1 MIRLSDFRIRPKLI
15 LLFLLT
21 GIIPLLVVG
30 LLSSKVATDA
40 LLKKSFEE
48 LSAIQNI
55 RKGQIESFFDSLL
68 ANSKVLAESNRIH
81 ELVTRLENH
90 KKGTSADQ
98 NRPLNINS
106 QEYQQLIAP
115 YIGALKSYTNTY
127 NYYDLFIIDANHGH
141 VLLTVGGEDD
151 LGSNLTHGIY
161 RNGGL
166 AKAWRTVVET
176 GDTAL
181 IDFAPYQPSG
191 GIQAMF
197 IAQPIRDQQQN
208 IIGVLAM
215 QVSAELVTNIV
226 DSRQGMGNTGESYL
240 IGIVNGAYEVR
251 SNLKTIGQGK
261 FIVGYTHDTVLNY
274 WRDANE
280 AGFSG
285 GQGTYV
291 DSADNA
297 VLVTYNKL
305 KLHNLDWMLISKIDE
320 YEVTEPIRNGY
331 RTTGIISSVLLAL
344 ICFFSWILSRTLTRP
359 LIEDMRFA
367 QAISNGDLSASLNIN
382 QKDEFGDL
390 AQALNTM
397 ASNLQELDWL
407 KSGKENLDD
416 QLRGEDETNK
426 LAKKFISFVT
436 THMDAQLGAIYLKN
450 NEVLELQGSYAF
462 TDRKGNFNR
471 VAIGEGM
478 VGQAALENQTIIFS
492 DIKDEAPTINYGAG
506 EMIPQHF
513 MAVPISFEGE
523 LIGVMLLGSTQ
534 QFTALQKRFIDQ
546 NMENV
551 AILFNAAKSRQTIN
565 HLLAQAQQQQEE
577 LRVTNEELEEQ
588 SHALRQSEA
597 ELQAQQ
603 EELRVTNEELEEQ
616 TKVLKRSESELQAQQ
631 EELRVTNEEL
641 EERTN
646 ALEEQKEAIH
656 TKNAD
661 LLKAQEIVK
670 QKAHDLEIA
679 SKYKSEFLAN
689 MSHELRTPL
698 NSILILSQLFANN
711 KDGNLST
718 KQIESAQAIHSSG
731 SDLLSLINEILD
743 LSKVE
748 AGKIELIL
756 ENIQIN
762 HLIENLKRIFD
773 NVASEKGLNF
783 NVELT
788 DNLPAQILSDDQRLQ
803 QVLRNLLS
811 NAFKFTNQG
820 KVSLKIGRPTAAQ
833 LSNSHLSAENS
844 IAFAVKDEGIGI
856 PQDKQN
862 AIFQAFQQ
870 ADGST
875 SRNYGGTG
883 LGLSISKELSRL
895 LGGSIHLES
904 IDGQGSTFSV
914 VIPEQHQPQTSE
926 DAEEKIAKIFDNKP
940 AVTAPLPTAT
950 QAPIPRQPTVQQAIS
965 EKTVLAENSQYVED
979 DRKSIK
985 PESKSLLI
993 IEDDRNF
1000 AEIMCNFGRER
1011 GFKCI
1016 VTEDGE
1022 TGLHFADYY
1031 QPSAIILDIGLPG
1044 IDGWTVMERLKDN
1057 SALRHIPVHFMSAND
1072 SSLDAMR
1079 MGAIGY
1085 LSKPVSMEKV
1095 EEAFSTIEEI
1105 VEKPVRR
1112 LLLVE
1117 DDKIQQESIIQLI
1130 GNGDVDTHAVASGQQ
1145 AYQELEKG
1153 GYDCMILDLGLNDM
1167 TGFELL
1173 EMIRQSDSIT
1183 RIPVIIYTGRDL
1195 TRDEEKQLN
1204 HYAESIIIKGVKSP
1218 ERLLDESALFLHRI
1232 EANLPEEKR
1241 NMLKLVHDKET
1252 VLNNKTVLL
1261 VDDDMRNVF
1270 ALSSVL
1276 EERGMEIVIA
1286 KNGAESL
1293 AQLEKHPEID
1303 VVLMDIM
1310 MPVMDGYE
1318 AMIKIRQQRKFAKL
1332 PVLALTAKAMKGDRS
1347 KCIEA
1352 GANDY
1357 LAKPVNTDKLIS
1369 MLRVWL
1375 Y

>member
-1 MIRLSDFRIRPKLI
+1 MIRLSDFRIQPKLI
-15 LLFLLT
+15 LFFLLT
-21 GIIPLLVVG
+21 GIIPLVVVG
-30 LLSSKVATDA
+30 ILSNKVATDA
-40 LLKKSFEE
+40 LLKKSFAE

-55 RKGQIESFFDSLL
+55 RKDQIESFFDNLL
-68 ANSKVLAESNRIH
+68 ANSRILAESNRIH
-81 ELVTRLENH
+81 ELVVRLKDHDDRTSEN
-90 KKGTSADQ
+90 Q
-98 NRPLNINS
+98 NRLLKINS
-106 QEYQQLIAP
+106 QHYHQLIAP
-115 YIGALKSYTNTY
+115 YIGSLKNYTNTY
-127 NYYDLFIIDANHGH
+127 NYYDLFIIDAKQGD
-141 VLLTVGGEDD
+141 VLLTVSGEDD

-161 RNGGL
+161 RDSGL
-166 AKAWRTVVET
+166 AKAWRAVVET

-181 IDFAPYQPSG
+181 IDFAPYKPSG
-191 GIQAMF
+191 GIEAMF

-208 IIGVLAM
+208 IIGVLAI
-215 QVSAELVTNIV
+215 QISTELVTNIV

-240 IGIVNGAYEVR
+240 IGIVDGTYEAR
-251 SNLKTIGQGK
+251 SNLRTNNLKK
-261 FIVGYTHDTVLNY
+261 FVVGYSHDTVLNY
-274 WRDANE
+274 WKDADN
-280 AGFSG
+280 AGVSG
-285 GQGTYV
+285 GQGTYL
-291 DSADNA
+291 DSTNNA

-305 KLHNLDWMLISKIDE
+305 KLQNLDWMLISKIDE
-320 YEVTEPIRNGY
+320 HEVTEPIRNGY
-331 RTTGIISSVLLAL
+331 RITFIVSSVLLAL

-367 QAISNGDLSASLNIN
+367 QAISSGDLSASLNIN

-390 AQALNTM
+390 ARALNSM

-407 KSGKENLDD
+407 KNGKENLND
-416 QLRGEDETNK
+416 QLRGEDQTNE

-436 THMDAQLGAIYLKN
+436 KHMNAQLGALYLNN

-471 VAIGEGM
+471 VVMGEGM

-492 DIKDEAPTINYGAG
+492 GINDEAPAINYGAG
-506 EMIPQHF
+506 ETIPQHY
-513 MAVPISFEGE
+513 MAIPISFEGV
-523 LIGVMLLGSTQ
+523 LVGVMLLGSTQ
-534 QFTALQKRFIDQ
+534 PFTKLQKRFIEQ

-565 HLLAQAQQQQEE
+565 RLLEQAQQQQEE
-577 LRVTNEELEEQ
+577 LSVTNKELEEQ
-588 SHALRQSEA
+588 SNALRESEA

-616 TKVLKRSESELQAQQ
+616 TKVLKRSESDLQAQQ

-656 TKNAD
+656 TKNED
-661 LLKAQEIVK
+661 LIKAQEIVK

-711 KDGNLST
+711 KKGNLSS
-718 KQIESAQAIHSSG
+718 KQVESAQAIHSSG

-748 AGKIELIL
+748 AGKIELML
-756 ENIQIN
+756 ENIQLN

-773 NVASEKGLNF
+773 NVASEKGLTF
-783 NVELT
+783 NIELA

-811 NAFKFTNQG
+811 NAFKFTHQG
-820 KVSLKIGRPTAAQ
+820 NVNLKIARPTAEQ
-833 LSNSHLSAENS
+833 LSNSPLNAENS
-844 IAFAVKDEGIGI
+844 IAFAVIDEGIGI
-856 PQDKQN
+856 PQEKQN

-904 IDGQGSTFSV
+904 IEGQGSTFSV
-914 VIPEQHQPQTSE
+914 VIPEQHQPHASD
-926 DAEEKIAKIFDNKP
+926 DAEEKIAKIFDKSTTT
-940 AVTAPLPTAT
+940 TAPQVPEQQST
-950 QAPIPRQPTVQQAIS
+950 PQPSI
-965 EKTVLAENSQYVED
+965 EKTPPPTNSQYVED
-979 DRKSIK
+979 DRKLIEPS
-985 PESKSLLI
+985 SKSLLI

-1011 GFKCI
+1011 GFKC
-1016 VTEDGE
+1016 VVAEDGE

-1057 SALRHIPVHFMSAND
+1057 SALRHIPVHFMSASD

-1117 DDKIQQESIIQLI
+1117 DDKIQQECIIQLI
-1130 GNGDVDTHAVASGQQ
+1130 GNGDVDTHAVSSGQQ
-1145 AYQELEKG
+1145 AYKELEKG

-1173 EMIRQSDSIT
+1173 EMIRQSDSIA

-1252 VLNNKTVLL
+1252 LLNNKTVLL

-1276 EERGMEIVIA
+1276 EERGMEIIIA

-1293 AQLEKHPEID
+1293 EQLEKHPEID

-1318 AMIKIRQQRKFAKL
+1318 AMRKIRQQRKFAKL

>member
-1 MIRLSDFRIRPKLI
+1 MIRLSDLRIQPKLI

-21 GIIPLLVVG
+21 GIIPLLIVG

-40 LLKKSFEE
+40 LLKKSFAE

-55 RKGQIESFFDSLL
+55 RKGQIESFFDSLM

-81 ELVTRLENH
+81 ELVALLENH
-90 KKGTSADQ
+90 EKRTTVDQ
-98 NRPLNINS
+98 SRLLNINS
-106 QEYQQLIAP
+106 QEYQQLVGP
-115 YIGALKSYTNTY
+115 YMGALKSYTNTY

-161 RNGGL
+161 RDSGL

-176 GDTAL
+176 GSTAL
-181 IDFAPYQPSG
+181 IDFSPYQPSG

-197 IAQPIRDQQQN
+197 IAQPIHDQQQN

-215 QVSAELVTNIV
+215 QISPELVTNIV
-226 DSRQGMGNTGESYL
+226 DSRQGMGDTGESYL
-240 IGIVNGAYEVR
+240 IGIVNNTYEVR

-261 FIVGYTHDTVLNY
+261 FSVGYVHDTVLNY
-274 WRDANE
+274 WRDANN
-280 AGFSG
+280 AGIPG
-285 GQGTYV
+285 GHGTYV
-291 DSADNA
+291 DSAKNK

-305 KLHNLDWMLISKIDE
+305 KLHNLDWMLISKVDE

-331 RTTGIISSVLLAL
+331 RTTGIVSAVLLAL

-367 QAISNGDLSASLNIN
+367 QAISNGELNTSLNMD

-390 AQALNTM
+390 ARALNCM
-397 ASNLQELDWL
+397 AGNLQDLDWL
-407 KSGKENLDD
+407 KRGKENLDD
-416 QLRGEDETNK
+416 KLRGEDQTNA

-436 THMDAQLGAIYLKN
+436 THMEAQLGAIYLKN
-450 NEVLELQGSYAF
+450 NDILELQGSYAF

-478 VGQAALENQTIIFS
+478 IGQAALENQTIIFN
-492 DIKDEAPTINYGAG
+492 DIQDDAPTINYGAG

-513 MAVPISFEGE
+513 MAVPISFEGD
-523 LIGVMLLGSTQ
+523 LVGVMLLGSAQ

-565 HLLAQAQQQQEE
+565 RLLEQAQQQQEE

-588 SHALRQSEA
+588 SNALRQSEA

-661 LLKAQEIVK
+661 LIKAQEIVK

-718 KQIESAQAIHSSG
+718 KQVESAQAIHSSG

-748 AGKIELIL
+748 AGKIELML

-762 HLIENLKRIFD
+762 HLIENLKRTFD
-773 NVASEKGLNF
+773 NVANEKGLNF
-783 NVELT
+783 DLELA

-811 NAFKFTNQG
+811 NAFKFTHQG
-820 KVSLKIGRPTAAQ
+820 KVSLTIARPTAAQ
-833 LSNSHLSAENS
+833 LSNSPLSAENS

-856 PQDKQN
+856 APDKQN

-904 IDGQGSTFSV
+904 IEGQGSTFSV
-914 VIPEQHQPQTSE
+914 VIPEQHQPHTSE
-926 DAEEKIAKIFDNKP
+926 DAEAKIAKIFDNETPP
-940 AVTAPLPTAT
+940 APASTIEPQTPQQQAVARPSAEKTAPPTD
-950 QAPIPRQPTVQQAIS
+950 R
-965 EKTVLAENSQYVED
+965 QYVED
-979 DRKSIK
+979 DRKSIN
-985 PESKSLLI
+985 PTSKSLLI

-1011 GFKCI
+1011 GFKC
-1016 VTEDGE
+1016 VVAEDGE

-1130 GNGDVDTHAVASGQQ
+1130 GNGDVDTHAVPSGQQ
-1145 AYQELEKG
+1145 AYQELERG

-1173 EMIRQSDSIT
+1173 EMIRQSDTIT

-1293 AQLEKHPEID
+1293 EQLEKHPEID

-1318 AMIKIRQQRKFAKL
+1318 AMRQIRQQRKFAKL

>member
-48 LSAIQNI
+48 LNAIQNI
-55 RKGQIESFFDSLL
+55 RKGQIEDFFDSLI

-81 ELVTRLENH
+81 ELVSLLENH
-90 KKGTSADQ
+90 EKRTSTDQ
-98 NRPLNINS
+98 TRLLNINS
-106 QEYQQLIAP
+106 QEYQQLISP
-115 YIGALKSYTNTY
+115 YIDALKSYTATY

-151 LGSNLTHGIY
+151 LGSNLTHGNY
-161 RNGGL
+161 RDSGL

-176 GDTAL
+176 GNTAL

-197 IAQPIRDQQQN
+197 IAQPIRDQQQT

-215 QVSAELVTNIV
+215 QISPELVTKIV
-226 DSRQGMGNTGESYL
+226 DSRQGMGSTGESYL
-240 IGIVNGAYEVR
+240 LGIVDGAYQVR

-261 FIVGYTHDTVLNY
+261 FIVGYSHHTVLNY
-274 WRDANE
+274 WQDAKDS
-280 AGFSG
+280 GFTG

-291 DSADNA
+291 DSANNA

-320 YEVTEPIRNGY
+320 HEVTEPIRDGY
-331 RTTGIISSVLLAL
+331 RTTGIISTILLAL

-367 QAISNGDLSASLNIN
+367 QAISNGDLNASLNIN

-416 QLRGEDETNK
+416 QLRGEDQTNE

-450 NEVLELQGSYAF
+450 DDMLELQGSYAF

-478 VGQAALENQTIIFS
+478 VGQAALENQTITFS
-492 DIKDEAPTINYGAG
+492 HIKDEAPTINYGAG
-506 EMIPQHF
+506 EMIAQHF
-513 MAVPISFEGE
+513 MAVPISFEGD

-546 NMENV
+546 NMANV
-551 AILFNAAKSRQTIN
+551 AILFNAAKSRQTIT

-616 TKVLKRSESELQAQQ
+616 AKVLKHSESELQAQQ

-656 TKNAD
+656 SKNED
-661 LLKAQEIVK
+661 LIKAQEIVK

-711 KDGNLST
+711 KDGNLSS
-718 KQIESAQAIHSSG
+718 KQVESAQAINSSG

-748 AGKIELIL
+748 AGKIELVL
-756 ENIQIN
+756 ENIQIS

-773 NVASEKGLNF
+773 NVASEKGLKF
-783 NVELT
+783 ELEVA

-811 NAFKFTNQG
+811 NAFKFTHQG
-820 KVSLKIGRPTAAQ
+820 KVSLKIARPTAEQ
-833 LSNSHLSAENS
+833 LSNSPLSADSS
-844 IAFAVKDEGIGI
+844 IAFAVVDEGIGI
-856 PQDKQN
+856 AQDKQN
-862 AIFQAFQQ
+862 AIFQAFKQ

-904 IDGQGSTFSV
+904 TEGQGSTFSV
-914 VIPEQHQPQTSE
+914 VIPEQHQPHTTE
-926 DAEEKIAKIFDNKP
+926 DAETEVAKIFDKTTTEVAQP
-940 AVTAPLPTAT
+940 VVPPT
-950 QAPIPRQPTVQQAIS
+950 PVQQSAPQPSTDTVVPPS
-965 EKTVLAENSQYVED
+965 ESHYIED
-979 DRKSIK
+979 DRKSIT

-1000 AEIMCNFGRER
+1000 AEIMCNFARER
-1011 GFKCI
+1011 DFQC
-1016 VTEDGE
+1016 VVAEDGE
-1022 TGLHFADYY
+1022 TGLHFADFYK
-1031 QPSAIILDIGLPG
+1031 PSAIILDIGLPG

-1130 GNGDVDTHAVASGQQ
+1130 GNGDVDTQAVTTGKQ

-1153 GYDCMILDLGLNDM
+1153 GYDCMILDLGLSDM

-1173 EMIRQSDSIT
+1173 EMIRQSHTIT
-1183 RIPVIIYTGRDL
+1183 RIPIIIYTGRDL

-1232 EANLPEEKR
+1232 EANLPEEKQ
-1241 NMLKLVHDKET
+1241 NMLKMVHDKET

-1293 AQLEKHPEID
+1293 DQLEKHPEID

-1318 AMIKIRQQRKFAKL
+1318 AMRKIRQQRKFAKL